1 MKIFITRIP
10 LLQEEHEVTDTY
22 QILSINW
29 FVLGSRKARTMWH
42 VKVCSKEV

>member
-1 MKIFITRIP
+1 MKIFITRIL

-29 FVLGSRKARTMWH
+29 FVLGSRRTRAVWH